1 MKNELTCVRGDPV
14 SFAVYHTEEDKVY
27 ELKDNEFY
35 RMKIKGNL
43 NEDNESF
50 VADSQSN
57 QFCFDHNLA
66 VGKYYFEISVA
77 TSEKSRVIMPATD
90 KDGVAL
96 NTLYITER
104 L

>member
-1 MKNELTCVRGDPV
+1 MKNELTCVRGDPI

-35 RMKIKGNL
+35 RMKIKRNL
-43 NEDNESF
+43 SDEHPDF
-50 VADSQSN
+50 VADSQSS
-57 QFCFDHNLA
+57 QFCFDHNLP

-77 TSEKSRVIMPATD
+77 IEDKERVILPATD
-90 KDGVAL
+90 TDGVRL